1 MKKKITIDT
10 LARMTQ
16 DQFSRIDEHFESVD
30 KRFDTVDSRFDK
42 VDERLD
48 KVDQRLEKMDSTL
61 KTVLDVVLEIPSKK
75 AFEHLENKVQSMDVR
90 LTSVER
96 KTK

>member
-1 MKKKITIDT
+1 MVKKKVTIDT

-16 DQFSRIDEHFESVD
+16 DEFARMGE
-30 KRFDTVDSRFDK
+30 RFDAVDARFDEMDTRFDK
-42 VDERLD
+42 
-48 KVDQRLEKMDSTL
+48 MDATL

-75 AFEHLENKVQSMDVR
+75 AFNRLENKAESIDAR

-96 KTK
+96 KVK

>member
-1 MKKKITIDT
+1 MPKKMTIDK

-16 DQFSRIDEHFESVD
+16 DEFARMDEKFEA
-30 KRFDTVDSRFDK
+30 RFDR
-42 VDERLD
+42 
-48 KVDQRLEKMDSTL
+48 VDQRLDKMDSTL

-75 AFEHLENKVQSMDVR
+75 AFNRLETKMDSFDAR

>member
-1 MKKKITIDT
+1 MTIDT

-16 DQFSRIDEHFESVD
+16 DEFSRMDGKFEA
-30 KRFDTVDSRFDK
+30 RFDK
-42 VDERLD
+42 VDNDMAEM
-48 KVDQRLEKMDSTL
+48 KSTL

-75 AFEHLENKVQSMDVR
+75 AFNRLETKVESIDAR

-96 KTK
+96 KVK

>member
-16 DQFSRIDEHFESVD
+16 DEFSRVGERLDNMET
-30 KRFDTVDSRFDK
+30 RFDARFDK
-42 VDERLD
+42 L
-48 KVDQRLEKMDSTL
+48 DSTL

-75 AFEHLENKVQSMDVR
+75 AFGRLEDKVQSIDVR

-96 KTK
+96 KVGK